1 MRSGKTP
8 PKSRPRGIWLSILV
22 GVLACGPLACGRT
35 HNSHDHALDESRE
48 SEITPTPVHA
58 EESGQVDKHD
68 HEHDEHGPG
77 GDLDRPVEELFDS
90 ECEHEIKAFTCTECR
105 YEVGVVRAPEDL
117 VREGLFEMVQPTTR
131 VVAAPVEL
139 TGEIRFDERLVAHV
153 SPPTEGVIRRV
164 HVMVGDEVKRG
175 QSLMELESVRAGDA
189 HGELLEARARL
200 ELAKRSFERAAALKR
215 GGIAS
220 EKEYLEA
227 KMELDSAKIRTDAAS
242 GRLQRLGGTGGA
254 GTIVLR
260 APVDGSILLLHAV
273 PGEFAS
279 SNESLAT
286 VGNNKAVWVWADLYE
301 RDIARVMTARSFD
314 KLAASVFVK
323 AYPGEAF
330 PGTVD
335 FLSPAMDRSS
345 RTVKTRIQV
354 DNSDGRLLAGMFAA
368 VQVFL
373 PGDDRTL
380 ALPSDAVLDDNG
392 RSFVFLH
399 HHEDYYVRREV
410 EVGRSWARWVEIKGG
425 VNADQHVVSRGA
437 FLMKS
442 DVLRS
447 KMGAGCAD

>member
-1 MRSGKTP
+1 MRSGRKP
-8 PKSRPRGIWLSILV
+8 PKSRPRGIWLSILA
-22 GVLACGPLACGRT
+22 GVLALGPLACGRT
-35 HNSHDHALDESRE
+35 HNSHNHALDESHE
-48 SEITPTPVHA
+48 NEISPTPAHA
-58 EESGQVDKHD
+58 EKSGPADKHE
-68 HEHDEHGPG
+68 HEHEERGPG

-117 VREGLFEMVQPTTR
+117 VREGLFEMVQPSMR

-153 SPPTEGVIRRV
+153 SPVAEGVIRKV
-164 HVMVGDEVKRG
+164 YVMVGDEVKRG
-175 QSLMELESVRAGDA
+175 QPIVELESVRAGDA

-200 ELAKRSFERAAALKR
+200 ELAKQVFERAAALKDK
-215 GGIAS
+215 GIAS
-220 EKEYLEA
+220 QKDYLEA
-227 KMELDSAKIRTDAAS
+227 KMELDSAEIRKDAAQ
-242 GRLQRLGGTGGA
+242 GRLQRLGGAGG

-260 APVDGSILLLHAV
+260 APVDGSLLLLHAV
-273 PGEFAS
+273 PGEFTS

-301 RDIARVMTARSFD
+301 RDIARVMTARSVD

-354 DNSDGRLLAGMFAA
+354 DNADGRLLAGMFAS

-373 PGDDRTL
+373 PGDEQTL

>member
-1 MRSGKTP
+1 M
-8 PKSRPRGIWLSILV
+8 
-22 GVLACGPLACGRT
+22 GPLACGRT
-35 HNSHDHALDESRE
+35 PNSHEHTLDETRE
-48 SEITPTPVHA
+48 NETSPARAHSEKPGEP
-58 EESGQVDKHD
+58 DKHSEE
-68 HEHDEHGPG
+68 HEGHGPT
-77 GDLDRPVEELFDS
+77 GDLDRPVDELFDS

-117 VREGLFEMVQPTTR
+117 VREGLFEMVQPAMR

-139 TGEIRFDERLVAHV
+139 TGEIRFDERLIAHV
-153 SPPTEGVIRRV
+153 SPTAEGVIRKV

-175 QSLMELESVRAGDA
+175 QPLVELESVRAGDA

-200 ELAKRSFERAAALKR
+200 ELAKQSFDRAAALKDK
-215 GGIAS
+215 GIAS
-220 EKEYLEA
+220 QKDYLEA
-227 KMELDSAKIRTDAAS
+227 KMELDSANIRVDAAE
-242 GRLQRLGGTGGA
+242 GRLQRLGGGGG

-260 APVDGSILLLHAV
+260 APVDGSMLLLHAV

-301 RDIARVMTARSFD
+301 RDIARVMKARSFD
-314 KLAASVFVK
+314 TLAASVFVR

-335 FLSPAMDRSS
+335 FISPAMERSS

-354 DNSDGRLLAGMFAA
+354 DNTDGRLLAGMFAA

-373 PGDDRTL
+373 PGDEETL
-380 ALPSDAVLDDNG
+380 ALPSDAVLEDNG

-410 EVGRSWARWVEIKGG
+410 EVGRSWARWVEIKSG
-425 VNADQHVVSRGA
+425 VNGDQHVVSRGA

>member
-1 MRSGKTP
+1 
-8 PKSRPRGIWLSILV
+8 
-22 GVLACGPLACGRT
+22 
-35 HNSHDHALDESRE
+35 
-48 SEITPTPVHA
+48 
-58 EESGQVDKHD
+58 
-68 HEHDEHGPG
+68 
-77 GDLDRPVEELFDS
+77 
-90 ECEHEIKAFTCTECR
+90 
-105 YEVGVVRAPEDL
+105 
-117 VREGLFEMVQPTTR
+117 
-131 VVAAPVEL
+131 
-139 TGEIRFDERLVAHV
+139 
-153 SPPTEGVIRRV
+153 
-164 HVMVGDEVKRG
+164 
-175 QSLMELESVRAGDA
+175 
-189 HGELLEARARL
+189 
-200 ELAKRSFERAAALKR
+200 
-215 GGIAS
+215 
-220 EKEYLEA
+220 
-227 KMELDSAKIRTDAAS
+227 MELDSAKIRTDAAN

-260 APVDGSILLLHAV
+260 APVDGSMLLLHAV

-301 RDIARVMTARSFD
+301 RDIARVMKARSFG

-373 PGDDRTL
+373 PGDEKTL